1 MKAVLEFD
9 LDDHSD
15 SLAHRRAIAATDA
28 FLALHNINDMIYEY
42 YRHET
47 GIAEG
52 TKWALPEG
60 YHTLTE
66 IESTILHEFIRSIR
80 IKFDDILE
88 YNGINMGYL
97 E

>member
-9 LDDHSD
+9 IDDPSD
-15 SLAHRRAIAATDA
+15 NKAHRRAIAATDA
-28 FLALHNINDMIYEY
+28 FLALHDIDNIL
-42 YRHET
+42 RQHEKYGT
-47 GIAEG
+47 GITEG

-80 IKFDDILE
+80 IKIGGIMND
-88 YNGINMGYL
+88 NGINMDYL